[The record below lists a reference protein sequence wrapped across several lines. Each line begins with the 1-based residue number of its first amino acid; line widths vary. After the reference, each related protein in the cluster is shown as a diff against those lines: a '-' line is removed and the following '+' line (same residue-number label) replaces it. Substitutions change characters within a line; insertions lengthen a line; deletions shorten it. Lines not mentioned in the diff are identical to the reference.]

1 MKYIGI
7 KEAARKWGI
16 SDRRVRLLC
25 QEGKIDGAIKLEWS
39 WTIPADTPKPFDGRQ
54 MRKFKNR
61 DLRLGSIDITTLNI
75 LKEKAPLDKSMFLSD
90 EFSSLIVGALELAL
104 SLSGRPYDHS
114 RILSVYSGKLV
125 LTLTLEE
132 HLLYTNF
139 RSVIRD
145 SILSRKEMDSRRFME
160 IHHSLAQ
167 GINDFQAGVVR
178 EGESERA
185 LRGKESLE
193 VSLQLETLFRQ
204 NELEWKGLYPVFRAV
219 ILFAEII
226 RIKPFELLNEEFA
239 ILILLSVLLGE
250 GFTIP
255 KLDGS
260 QAEELNAAT
269 SLAFRRGNYQDLAR
283 FFESALIDSYRDS
296 FHV

>member
-54 MRKFKNR
+54 MRHYKNH

-75 LKEKAPLDKSMFLSD
+75 LKDKCPLDKSMILSD
-90 EFSSLIVGALELAL
+90 EFSSLIPGALELAL
-104 SLSGRPYDHS
+104 SLTGRSYDHAK
-114 RILSVYSGKLV
+114 ILSVFSGKLV
-125 LTLTLEE
+125 QSLSLEE

-145 SILSRKEMDSRRFME
+145 SVLKPRELDSRRFIE

-167 GINDFQAGVVR
+167 GINDYQAGVVR
-178 EGESERA
+178 EGTSETA

-204 NELEWKGLYPVFRAV
+204 NELEWKSLHPVFRAV
-219 ILFAEII
+219 ILYCEII

-239 ILILLSVLLGE
+239 LLILLSVLLGE
-250 GFTIP
+250 GYTIP
-255 KLDGS
+255 QLEGS
-260 QAEELNAAT
+260 QAAELNAAT
-269 SLAFRRGNYQDLAR
+269 SIAFRRGNYQDVAR
-283 FFESALIDSYRDS
+283 FFEHALISAYQGV

>member
-54 MRKFKNR
+54 MRHYKNH

-75 LKEKAPLDKSMFLSD
+75 LKDKCPLDKSMILSD
-90 EFSSLIVGALELAL
+90 EFSSLIPGALELAL
-104 SLSGRPYDHS
+104 SLTGRSYDHN
-114 RILSVYSGKLV
+114 RIIAVFSGKLV
-125 LTLTLEE
+125 PSISLEE

-145 SILSRKEMDSRRFME
+145 CVMNPRELDSRRFIE

-167 GINDFQAGVVR
+167 GINDYQAGVVR
-178 EGESERA
+178 EGTSETA

-204 NELEWKGLYPVFRAV
+204 NELEWKSLHPVFRAV
-219 ILFAEII
+219 ILYCEIM

-239 ILILLSVLLGE
+239 LLILLSVLLGS
-250 GFTIP
+250 GYTIP
-255 KLDGS
+255 QLEGS
-260 QAEELNAAT
+260 EAAELNAAT
-269 SLAFRRGNYQDLAR
+269 SIAFRRGNYQDVAR
-283 FFESALIDSYRDS
+283 FFEQALISAYQGV